1 MALGDGLSAR
11 LAELEARFPDMRG
24 RLAAIAEGATLR
36 AVEEAVSLTPSN
48 TFGDGEQRDVN
59 MISGEMAE
67 HWETDSSVTPVGDD
81 FVTVLANNQEYA
93 SYVNEGY
100 RVKKRFVPGL
110 YIDPDTGLLSY
121 NLDEN
126 RQRIRN
132 DVPVG
137 LMVGTRTTYVKGLH
151 ITDKAIDKYDET
163 VRSELEKLM
172 REMEQ

>member
-1 MALGDGLSAR
+1 
-11 LAELEARFPDMRG
+11 
-24 RLAAIAEGATLR
+24 
-36 AVEEAVSLTPSN
+36 
-48 TFGDGEQRDVN
+48 

-93 SYVNEGY
+93 SYVNDGH

-126 RQRIRN
+126 GKRIRN

-137 LMVGTRTTYVKGLH
+137 LMVGARTTRVKGLH